1 MERLDLPDIHQ
12 KAISFITSLV
22 VLFKY
27 LEGFALNDKNI
38 QFNV

>member
-27 LEGFALNDKNI
+27 LEDFLLNDKNI
-38 QFNV
+38 KV